1 MSSRNIRQ
9 RTIGMPESRSRQ
21 IANAAAYLNITGE
34 EFIQS
39 AITAALLS
47 LAEAD
52 KVFAHVLARSAGID
66 WQDLASATHGD
77 VLAKLA
83 P

>member
-1 MSSRNIRQ
+1 MSARNIRQ

-21 IANAAAYLNITGE
+21 IANAAAYLNVTGE

-47 LAEAD
+47 LAGAD
-52 KVFAHVLARSAGID
+52 KVFAHILARSAGVD
-66 WQDLASATHGD
+66 WAELVSDHSD
-77 VLAKLA
+77 VLEKIA
-83 P
+83 